1 MDTNTMS
8 ISIHDAVTAKR
19 ENGQRGFTLIE
30 LLVVVIII
38 GILAAI
44 AIPIFLGQ
52 QAQARDSAAQSA
64 ITNSKTFIV
73 SAIVEDG
80 TFPTDAAAATLAEE
94 AAGNDSDIRIAV
106 SGGLDGFCIQAY
118 HVDGT
123 SIYAANDASGVGFG
137 SCSTGGVIA
146 KSSIAVPIP

>member
-64 ITNSKTFIV
+64 ITNSKTLIV
-73 SAIVEDG
+73 AKIVEDP
-80 TFPTDAAAATLAEE
+80 TFAGSTTFAAQATAIAVDAAGDTQ
-94 AAGNDSDIRIAV
+94 ITIAV
-106 SGGLDGFCIQAY
+106 TGTGAAFCIQAK
-118 HVDGT
+118 HAAGT
-123 SIYAANDASGVGFG
+123 TPGTYAADDGSGVLAGT
-137 SCSTGGVIA
+137 CVAGVA
-146 KSSIAVPIP
+146 TP

>member
-64 ITNSKTFIV
+64 ITNSKTLIV
-73 SAIVEDG
+73 AKIVEDPTFAGSG
-80 TFPTDAAAATLAEE
+80 TFAAQATAIAVDAAGDTQ
-94 AAGNDSDIRIAV
+94 ITIAV
-106 SGGLDGFCIQAY
+106 TGTGAAFCIQAE
-118 HVDGT
+118 HVAGT
-123 SIYAANDASGVGFG
+123 DPGTYAADDGSGVLAGT
-137 SCSTGGVIA
+137 CVAGVA
-146 KSSIAVPIP
+146 TP

>member
-64 ITNSKTFIV
+64 ITNSKTLIV
-73 SAIVEDG
+73 AKIVEDP
-80 TFPTDAAAATLAEE
+80 TFAGSTDFAAQATIIAEE
-94 AAGNDSDIRIAV
+94 TAGDDQITIEV
-106 SGGLDGFCIQAY
+106 FGDGGAFCIQAE
-118 HVDGT
+118 HDAGT
-123 SIYAANDASGVGFG
+123 DPGNYAADDGSGVMAGT
-137 SCSTGGVIA
+137 CVEGVA
-146 KSSIAVPIP
+146 TPTP

>member
-64 ITNSKTFIV
+64 ITNSKTLIV
-73 SAIVEDG
+73 AKIVEDP
-80 TFPTDAAAATLAEE
+80 TFAGSTTFAAQATAIAVDAAGDTQ
-94 AAGNDSDIRIAV
+94 ITIAV
-106 SGGLDGFCIQAY
+106 TGTGAAFCIQAR
-118 HVDGT
+118 HAAGT
-123 SIYAANDASGVGFG
+123 DPGTYAADDGSGVMAGT
-137 SCSTGGVIA
+137 CVL
-146 KSSIAVPIP
+146 AVATPTP

>member
-64 ITNSKTFIV
+64 ITNSKTLIV
-73 SAIVEDG
+73 AEIVEDP
-80 TFPTDAAAATLAEE
+80 TFAGSPTFEDDATAIAEE
-94 AAGNDSDIRIAV
+94 TAGDDQITIEVFGDVDAFCIEAFHAAGTDP
-106 SGGLDGFCIQAY
+106 
-118 HVDGT
+118 GT
-123 SIYAANDASGVGFG
+123 YAADDGSGVMAGT
-137 SCSTGGVIA
+137 CVL
-146 KSSIAVPIP
+146 AVATPTP

>member
-64 ITNSKTFIV
+64 ITNSKTLIV
-73 SAIVEDG
+73 AKIVEDP
-80 TFPTDAAAATLAEE
+80 TFAGSTDFAAQATIIAEE
-94 AAGNDSDIRIAV
+94 TAGDDQITIEVFGDEGA
-106 SGGLDGFCIQAY
+106 FCIQAE
-118 HVDGT
+118 HVAGT
-123 SIYAANDASGVGFG
+123 DPGTYAADDGSGVLAGT
-137 SCSTGGVIA
+137 CVEGVA
-146 KSSIAVPIP
+146 TPTP